1 MSTSIGCSGW
11 NYADWRKPVYHDAP
25 SRKWL
30 ELYAQQFDT
39 VEVNATFYRLPAR
52 RSVVRWSEQVPAGFC
67 FAVKVSRYL
76 THVKRLLDVR
86 EGAARLLDRLEPL
99 QECGKL
105 GPLLW
110 QLPET
115 FTRDDERLARALDAL
130 PQGQRHCFEFRH
142 SSWFCEPV
150 YQRLRQSGV
159 ALVIA
164 DHPKRGFQT
173 HELTTRWTYIR
184 FHMGRRGRGGNYS
197 RAELDS
203 WAAQLR
209 EWSDHRRV
217 YAYFNN
223 DWRAFAP
230 RNATYLRAAIER

>member
-1 MSTSIGCSGW
+1 MVG
-11 NYADWRKPVYHDAP
+11 
-25 SRKWL
+25 
-30 ELYAQQFDT
+30 
-39 VEVNATFYRLPAR
+39 
-52 RSVVRWSEQVPAGFC
+52 AG
-67 FAVKVSRYL
+67 AG
-76 THVKRLLDVR
+76 RLLLRRQGQPLPDTCEASAAVR

-99 QECGKL
+99 RESGKL

-142 SSWFCEPV
+142 PSWFCEPV

-173 HELTTRWTYIR
+173 HELTTRWIYIR
-184 FHMGRRGRGGNYS
+184 FHMGRRGRDGNYS
-197 RAELDS
+197 RAELES

-209 EWSDHRRV
+209 AWSDHRRV

-230 RNATYLRAAIER
+230 RNAAYLKTAVDGERYGASMVCREWWLRWQRVPATGRSPLR